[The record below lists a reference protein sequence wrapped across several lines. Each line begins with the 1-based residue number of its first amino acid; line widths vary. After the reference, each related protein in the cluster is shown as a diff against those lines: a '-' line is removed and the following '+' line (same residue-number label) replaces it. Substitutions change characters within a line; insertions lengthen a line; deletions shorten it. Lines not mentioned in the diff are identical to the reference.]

1 MNGSLLECRERSR
14 RLATARPADARRACG
29 IRQVT
34 IAAALGVSHVAVHS
48 WETGRK
54 GPSGEAAAAYC
65 RVVAGLL
72 RHLEVPEDLDG
83 EAA

>member
-1 MNGSLLECRERSR
+1 MSGLPQLECRGRGR
-14 RLATARPADARRACG
+14 WLATVRPGDARRACG
-29 IRQVT
+29 IRQAT
-34 IAAALGVSHVAVHS
+34 IAAALGVSHVAVHY

-54 GPSGEAAAAYC
+54 GPSGEARAAYC

-83 EAA
+83 AA